1 MIKNIIF
8 DLGGV
13 LLNLDIRKTQN
24 AFIELGM
31 VEFKAHYTQAKQ
43 SGLFDLFDCGKI
55 TANEFRAELKK
66 HLPLSVTDKQIDFA
80 WNAMLLDLP
89 LIRLELL
96 QNLSKKYRLFLLSN
110 TNEIHVQAFS
120 FYLKKITGKSNFSSY
135 FENWYYSCN
144 IGMRKPNA
152 DIFEYALIKNNL
164 ITNETMFI
172 DDTIQHV
179 EAAKRLGITGVFLPQ
194 GKTIIDLA
202 DENIF

>member
-110 TNEIHVQAFS
+110 TNEIHVHAFS
-120 FYLKKITGKSNFSSY
+120 SYLKKITGKSNFSSY

>member
-31 VEFKAHYTQAKQ
+31 VEFKAHYTHAKQ

-110 TNEIHVQAFS
+110 TNEIHVHAFS
-120 FYLKKITGKSNFSSY
+120 SYLKKITGKSNFSSY

-152 DIFEYALIKNNL
+152 DIFEYALIK
-164 ITNETMFI
+164 TT
-172 DDTIQHV
+172 
-179 EAAKRLGITGVFLPQ
+179 
-194 GKTIIDLA
+194 
-202 DENIF
+202 

>member
-55 TANEFRAELKK
+55 TANEFRTELKK

-110 TNEIHVQAFS
+110 TNEIHVHAFS
-120 FYLKKITGKSNFSSY
+120 SYLKKITGKSNFSSY
-135 FENWYYSCN
+135 FENWYY
-144 IGMRKPNA
+144 
-152 DIFEYALIKNNL
+152 
-164 ITNETMFI
+164 
-172 DDTIQHV
+172 
-179 EAAKRLGITGVFLPQ
+179 
-194 GKTIIDLA
+194 
-202 DENIF
+202 